1 MRDSYE
7 IKENGRTDPAVIKH
21 GIKLK
26 QKLRKFGF
34 LNNLLF
40 LTKVKKKK
48 KEKDPEIQ
56 RTGQQKLGESEQKES
71 CADMQIP
78 YLNPG
83 SAFPATE
90 GN

>member
-48 KEKDPEIQ
+48 KKKKKILKSNE
-56 RTGQQKLGESEQKES
+56 LGSKSLERVNRRK
-71 CADMQIP
+71 AVQICKYP
-78 YLNPG
+78 I
-83 SAFPATE
+83 
-90 GN
+90 

>member
-1 MRDSYE
+1 MKDSYE

-34 LNNLLF
+34 LNNLVF

-48 KEKDPEIQ
+48 KRK
-56 RTGQQKLGESEQKES
+56 RS
-71 CADMQIP
+71 
-78 YLNPG
+78 
-83 SAFPATE
+83 
-90 GN
+90 